1 MIFSFDV
8 SVSDHDLLK
17 RGVLAGRLHGS
28 PNTWHRIVVEA
39 HNEAEAALLA
49 AQMAG
54 CHAIPTEVVLRI

>member
-1 MIFSFDV
+1 MIYSFDV
-8 SVSDHDLLK
+8 SVSDHDLLR
-17 RGVLAGRLHGS
+17 RGVVAGRLHGS

-39 HNEAEAALLA
+39 ETEVEGALLA